1 MKFILWE
8 NRVPVYSPPRSKKFS
23 EILVPTVDT
32 MRYSW
37 LLNQIMILKK
47 PAMFVGDSGTA
58 KTVTIFSH
66 FKSLSMERYVVLNI
80 NFSSRTT
87 SMDF

>member
-1 MKFILWE
+1 MSYVLWE
-8 NRVPVYSPPRSKKFS
+8 RKVPEYVQPVNKKFAQ
-23 EILVPTVDT
+23 ILVPTVDT
-32 MRYSW
+32 QRYSW
-37 LLNQIMILKK
+37 LLNQVMSLKR

-66 FKSLSMERYVVLNI
+66 FKSLPMEKYVVLNI

>member
-1 MKFILWE
+1 M
-8 NRVPVYSPPRSKKFS
+8 
-23 EILVPTVDT
+23 T
-32 MRYSW
+32 
-37 LLNQIMILKK
+37 LKK

-66 FKSLSMERYVVLNI
+66 FKSMPMDKYVVLTI

-87 SMDF
+87 SSDF

>member
-1 MKFILWE
+1 
-8 NRVPVYSPPRSKKFS
+8 
-23 EILVPTVDT
+23 
-32 MRYSW
+32 
-37 LLNQIMILKK
+37 MILKK

-66 FKSLSMERYVVLNI
+66 FKSLPMEKYVVLNI